1 MSSKQLQ
8 EEILSGECNP
18 KHIIAKY
25 QTAVQAANGEPCQV
39 IEAVIA
45 QILTEQQ
52 QSKIDDL
59 TTKNNYL
66 SSKVV
71 ELEERLN
78 KLDAKNTSNDRV
90 LSKKRPFSE
99 VNLNSSSEDMST
111 EETAPKEY
119 KPPPFFI
126 DSKAAKETLVHF
138 TGQEIQLVQVPDFK
152 TLSDGTLKIQP
163 KDENSYRT
171 IRDELNKRK
180 TEYHSHQLKS
190 EKLYRVVIRGLHP
203 STEEDT
209 IAQELATLGHLVV
222 RATNVVIRR
231 RKDPNNKASDWVK
244 IARPLFF
251 VDLSPKPNNKDIYE
265 VKYIAYQKVTIE
277 APHKK
282 KEVPQCKNC
291 QSFGH
296 TQSYCKH
303 QPRCVKCAGNHRS
316 PDCTKPKK
324 SKPKCASCG
333 GEHTA
338 NWKGCSVYQEAE
350 RKKSKPKCASCG
362 GEHTANWKGCSVYQE
377 AERKAN
383 PKPTKAIDR
392 IRNNSRSNT
401 VVEGKNYAQATGQGT
416 SSQSRLNQ
424 TTSPD
429 QDNEQQTSMQEV
441 LNQIMRRLD
450 RIENQLTQSTSR
462 GRQS

>member
-1 MSSKQLQ
+1 
-8 EEILSGECNP
+8 
-18 KHIIAKY
+18 
-25 QTAVQAANGEPCQV
+25 
-39 IEAVIA
+39 
-45 QILTEQQ
+45 
-52 QSKIDDL
+52 
-59 TTKNNYL
+59 
-66 SSKVV
+66 
-71 ELEERLN
+71 
-78 KLDAKNTSNDRV
+78 
-90 LSKKRPFSE
+90 
-99 VNLNSSSEDMST
+99 MST

-203 STEEDT
+203 STEKDT

-222 RATNVVIRR
+222 RATNVVIQR

-350 RKKSKPKCASCG
+350 RK
-362 GEHTANWKGCSVYQE
+362 
-377 AERKAN
+377 AN

-416 SSQSRLNQ
+416 SPQSRLNQ